1 MGKIY
6 AAFHRQMEHLYID
19 EIFSNKKL
27 QKFLFNNTSSIF
39 IYKSLHIINE
49 KHHKPSVRK
58 KNCKIARQEIVT
70 IKCLD
75 LNKSKK
81 NYAKH
86 PNAGNLVNE

>member
-58 KNCKIARQEIVT
+58 KT
-70 IKCLD
+70 
-75 LNKSKK
+75 
-81 NYAKH
+81 AKLRDRKLL
-86 PNAGNLVNE
+86 P